1 MNTSLNARER
11 WRERL
16 PGIRPVATV
25 GRHLDAAAR
34 RLFPTITTALV
45 LFGLAF
51 PLSLPAAPEL
61 GAGFVLA
68 SVFFW
73 SVYRPGSV
81 PPPVCFALG
90 FLADL
95 LGPEPPGVSA
105 IVLLAVH
112 GVALRH
118 RVVLLRRGFAAVW
131 LFFAAVAAV
140 ASLGEWVLTAG
151 LDFRALPV
159 LPALL
164 TATLA
169 TGFYPV
175 LSVLLAEAHGSVAAP
190 EQA

>member
-1 MNTSLNARER
+1 M
-11 WRERL
+11 
-16 PGIRPVATV
+16 
-25 GRHLDAAAR
+25 
-34 RLFPTITTALV
+34 
-45 LFGLAF
+45 
-51 PLSLPAAPEL
+51 
-61 GAGFVLA
+61 
-68 SVFFW
+68 
-73 SVYRPGSV
+73 

-95 LGPEPPGVSA
+95 LGPEPPGLSA

-118 RVVLLRRGFAAVW
+118 RIALLRHGFAAVW
-131 LFFAAVAAV
+131 LFFMVVAVAASV
-140 ASLGEWVLTAG
+140 AQGVLTAG
-151 LDFRALPV
+151 LDLRVLPV

-169 TGFYPV
+169 VGFYPV